1 MFPISCT
8 NTLASTAPE
17 GDLGKGI
24 RMMYICN
31 AERGEES
38 FTFYI
43 ILYSYIL
50 SSHTTADTTTRS
62 SVLYYAA
69 FFFFFFISFF
79 FCFFFFFFYLNIIT
93 VCSSLLRYPYGW
105 APGNSTSKR
114 NNTSLRS
121 LFLAKVISVATHIY
135 TISCRRRWLGLAS
148 PV

>member
-1 MFPISCT
+1 MFPISYT

-24 RMMYICN
+24 RMMYIYN
-31 AERGEES
+31 AGERERRES
-38 FTFYI
+38 FTFIYY
-43 ILYSYIL
+43 ILYSFIIL
-50 SSHTTADTTTRS
+50 SSHTHMTSFQHIQSAFCCF
-62 SVLYYAA
+62 LIYY
-69 FFFFFFISFF
+69 FFFFFF
-79 FCFFFFFFYLNIIT
+79 LNNNIT